1 MPMFLTML
9 VKHELLMA
17 GSSMNGKVRS
27 RWRVPI

>member
-1 MPMFLTML
+1 MPKFLTML

-27 RWRVPI
+27 R